1 VSFSKMISKW
11 KKEPVEARIMDL
23 VVITNFLIFIIAI
36 LVFQLIGIKNNV
48 RNFPAIWLPL
58 FLLTITFG
66 LRIKLRENPK
76 MYKPIFIEWLIAA
89 IFGILIA
96 LVIAIYYP
104 I

>member
-1 VSFSKMISKW
+1 MISNW

-23 VVITNFLIFIIAI
+23 VVIANFLIFIIAV
-36 LVFQLIGIKNNV
+36 LAFQFMGIKNNV

-76 MYKPIFIEWLIAA
+76 MHTPIFIEWLIAA
-89 IFGILIA
+89 IFGISLALI
-96 LVIAIYYP
+96 IAVYYP
-104 I
+104 L